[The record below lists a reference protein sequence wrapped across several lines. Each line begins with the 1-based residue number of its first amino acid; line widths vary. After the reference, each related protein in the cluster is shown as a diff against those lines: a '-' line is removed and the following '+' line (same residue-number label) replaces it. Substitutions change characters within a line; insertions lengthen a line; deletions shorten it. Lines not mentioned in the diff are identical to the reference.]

1 MKKELQDKAFS
12 LERLA
17 KEKALSLFYGDK
29 GVGKRTTVFEIIK
42 QHTPVSLHNRIEGS
56 PDILEI
62 KGNESVE
69 EIKEDL
75 SVFNSPAKEL
85 SYKWLVINNVE
96 FLSAATINFLLK
108 KLEEPRH
115 YHTFVLTNN
124 IELLPPALISRLH
137 VYFFNTLRKER
148 QIEIL
153 KNIPGR
159 QHLISIL
166 DKFPFTTMFEI
177 EVFFTYELETL
188 FTDWL
193 LKTNDLADLQDKIGG
208 FFTKIKPLPEYE
220 KNHVITFV
228 LSYILFQAVK
238 TKEYGSLHYMFY
250 LDKIKCKFAPGVLN
264 YQNTEINRENQFKN
278 LLSSIFILKQT
289 LK

>member
-1 MKKELQDKAFS
+1 
-12 LERLA
+12 
-17 KEKALSLFYGDK
+17 
-29 GVGKRTTVFEIIK
+29 
-42 QHTPVSLHNRIEGS
+42 
-56 PDILEI
+56 
-62 KGNESVE
+62 
-69 EIKEDL
+69 
-75 SVFNSPAKEL
+75 
-85 SYKWLVINNVE
+85 
-96 FLSAATINFLLK
+96 
-108 KLEEPRH
+108 
-115 YHTFVLTNN
+115 
-124 IELLPPALISRLH
+124 
-137 VYFFNTLRKER
+137 
-148 QIEIL
+148 
-153 KNIPGR
+153 
-159 QHLISIL
+159 
-166 DKFPFTTMFEI
+166 MFEI